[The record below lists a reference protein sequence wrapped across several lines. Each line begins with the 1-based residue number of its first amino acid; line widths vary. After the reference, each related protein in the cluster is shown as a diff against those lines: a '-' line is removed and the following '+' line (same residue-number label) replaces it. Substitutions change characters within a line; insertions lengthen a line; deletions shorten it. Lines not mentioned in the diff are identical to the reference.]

1 MGSSTSA
8 RETRPTA
15 LKCFRGARSCT
26 CISFAFDRQWRVRMC
41 GRRTSSR
48 WVLTAL
54 HRLRCLLDPPV
65 QDLLALP
72 GRGRPLLAREE
83 QALAEC
89 PSLFRR
95 LQEPPCPAALRLQEQ
110 EA

>member
-1 MGSSTSA
+1 M
-8 RETRPTA
+8 
-15 LKCFRGARSCT
+15 
-26 CISFAFDRQWRVRMC
+26 
-41 GRRTSSR
+41 
-48 WVLTAL
+48 
-54 HRLRCLLDPPV
+54 DPPV